1 MSFKKLCIFSVLLI
15 VTFAG
20 LFCIRKVEN
29 KMDNIVDE
37 QRLRFSGDVR
47 NAPPLVAFTSV
58 ALGSFRGIIADL
70 LWLRSENLK
79 QEKSYFE
86 MVQLARWITDLQP
99 NYSGGT
105 AYLAWNLAY
114 NISVTCSD
122 YEDRWRWVNEGISL
136 IRDKALLYNPEDPV
150 LYKELA
156 WIFQH
161 KLGNVLDDAN
171 LLYKNRLGM
180 QITNILG
187 TGTPDWEVLAAA
199 PKSRDEFL
207 ARYPEGHRLWQAARA
222 CGYPD
227 YAKLFLA
234 FKNQTPAQLPEALV
248 TQLTAEDFRDVDNF
262 FRAELLRERLK
273 LEPSKIL
280 EIDRKYGKMDWRVPE
295 SQAIYWA
302 TVGIE
307 KTPGKQDLRC
317 ARLIT
322 QSLQAA
328 FRGGRILSMDDKN
341 LEFIQVVP
349 NLNLADSAYNTY
361 LATQMEYDKGSGAA
375 SSFRSARINYLK
387 DAIPLIYTNGNLTKA
402 RDFFQKLIKE
412 DGPQRDPK
420 TGIPR
425 SLDEFVMAE
434 FAEDVRDAD
443 VKKVSSIISGLIFR
457 SIISLIYGDHD
468 SAVANE
474 RLARF
479 IHRKYAKEN
488 QDVKRNA
495 IPPYTSM
502 KANVVR
508 DCEMRLPPMM
518 VNVLRAAIAAEQAQA
533 QEERKYNNPAPTEG
547 SSAGEKGRN

>member
-1 MSFKKLCIFSVLLI
+1 MNRFRKLVVFTVLAVI
-15 VTFAG
+15 TFVA
-20 LFCIRKVEN
+20 LFAIRKVE
-29 KMDNIVDE
+29 KRMDNIVDTE
-37 QRLRFSGDVR
+37 HLRFTGDVR

-58 ALGSFRGIIADL
+58 ALGSFRGLIADL

-114 NISVTCSD
+114 NISVTCSEH
-122 YEDRWRWVNEGISL
+122 EDRWRWVNEGVSL

-262 FRAELLRERLK
+262 FRAELLRRTLK
-273 LEPSKIL
+273 LDPDVIV
-280 EIDRKYGKMDWRVPE
+280 EINEKYGTLAVP
-295 SQAIYWA
+295 
-302 TVGIE
+302 
-307 KTPGKQDLRC
+307 
-317 ARLIT
+317 
-322 QSLQAA
+322 
-328 FRGGRILSMDDKN
+328 
-341 LEFIQVVP
+341 
-349 NLNLADSAYNTY
+349 
-361 LATQMEYDKGSGAA
+361 
-375 SSFRSARINYLK
+375 
-387 DAIPLIYTNGNLTKA
+387 
-402 RDFFQKLIKE
+402 
-412 DGPQRDPK
+412 
-420 TGIPR
+420 
-425 SLDEFVMAE
+425 
-434 FAEDVRDAD
+434 
-443 VKKVSSIISGLIFR
+443 
-457 SIISLIYGDHD
+457 
-468 SAVANE
+468 
-474 RLARF
+474 
-479 IHRKYAKEN
+479 
-488 QDVKRNA
+488 
-495 IPPYTSM
+495 
-502 KANVVR
+502 
-508 DCEMRLPPMM
+508 
-518 VNVLRAAIAAEQAQA
+518 
-533 QEERKYNNPAPTEG
+533 
-547 SSAGEKGRN
+547 

>member
-199 PKSRDEFL
+199 PKNRDEFL
-207 ARYPEGHRLWQAARA
+207 ARYPEGHRLWQAAQA

-227 YAKLFLA
+227 YDKLFLA
-234 FKNQTPAQLPEALV
+234 FKNQVPAQLPEALAK
-248 TQLTAEDFRDVDNF
+248 QLSADDFRDVDNF

-361 LATQMEYDKGSGAA
+361 LATQMEYDKSSGAA

-402 RDFFQKLIKE
+402 REFFQKLIKE

-479 IHRKYAKEN
+479 IHRKYSKEN
-488 QDVKRNA
+488 RDVKRNA

-533 QEERKYNNPAPTEG
+533 LEERKYNNPAPTEG

>member
-1 MSFKKLCIFSVLLI
+1 MNRFKRVVIYTVLLL
-15 VTFAG
+15 VTAGAMFA
-20 LFCIRKVEN
+20 IRKVETR
-29 KMDNIVDE
+29 MDNIVDRE
-37 QRLRFSGDVR
+37 RLRFSGDVR

-114 NISVTCSD
+114 NISVTCSEH
-122 YEDRWRWVNEGISL
+122 EDRWRWVNEGIAL
-136 IRDKALLYNPEDPV
+136 IRDKALVYNPEDPV

-171 LLYKNRLGM
+171 LLYKNRLAM

-199 PKSRDEFL
+199 PKSRDEFMKQ
-207 ARYPEGHRLWQAARA
+207 YPEEHKLWQLAAA
-222 CGYPD
+222 AGYPD
-227 YAKLFLA
+227 FKALFLA
-234 FKNQTPAQLPEALV
+234 FKNQIPAKLPESLAAGLG
-248 TQLTAEDFRDVDNF
+248 EEEFKKIDNF

-273 LEPSKIL
+273 LEPSKVL
-280 EIDRKYGKMDWRVPE
+280 AIDKKYGKMDWRVPE

-302 TVGIE
+302 TEGIE
-307 KTPGKQDLRC
+307 RTPGKEDLRC

-328 FRGGRILSMDDKN
+328 FRGGRLLALDDKN
-341 LEFIQVVP
+341 LAYAQVVP
-349 NLNLADSAYNTY
+349 NLNLADAAYQTY
-361 LATQMEYDKGSGAA
+361 LDTQMKYDQSSGAS
-375 SSFRSARINYLK
+375 SSFRSARINFLK
-387 DAIPLIYTNGNLTKA
+387 DAIPLIYTHGNLTKA
-402 RDFFQKLIKE
+402 EEFFQKLIKE
-412 DGPQRDPK
+412 DGPQKQR
-420 TGIPR
+420 T
-425 SLDEFVMAE
+425 LDEFVMAE

-443 VKKVSSIISGLIFR
+443 VKKVSALISELIFR
-457 SIISLIYGDHD
+457 SIINLIYNDHD
-468 SAVANE
+468 AAVANE

-479 IHRKYAKEN
+479 IHRKYSKEN
-488 QDVKRNA
+488 HDVKRNTL
-495 IPPYTSM
+495 PPYASM
-502 KANVVR
+502 KAGVVQ
-508 DCEMRLPPMM
+508 DCERRLPPVM
-518 VNVLRAAIAAEQAQA
+518 VTILKAAIAAEQAQA
-533 QEERKYNNPAPTEG
+533 AEERKYNNPASAEG
-547 SSAGEKGRN
+547 SKAGQKGRK